1 MNLTGIFCILLAFPL
16 QPKASSHALPDGYT
30 CVTDYWLT
38 INCSL
43 KIPVTPARA
52 TNRSYWL
59 KFDQNKENVTF
70 ECALQRAY
78 EDYSCTYSFEE
89 KAFSGF
95 MDIDQYTIT
104 LFYLENGQNNSL
116 LLESSYYPAK
126 NIKPKPPDNFMF
138 QYANGTYHFKWQSGY
153 EHHVYGKVLPFM
165 YEFLYY
171 KEGDRGSEV
180 IAHPEML
187 QIDELK
193 LVRGAQYTAMVR
205 TGIDQNHFYN
215 GTLSDWS
222 IAIKWKTTLEDQS
235 NQVGRIAI
243 ITCLMLGFLI
253 LLLSVPVARM
263 KIKEIAWV
271 PTPATYFQPLYQHYQ
286 GNFQCWVLA
295 KSPIQDVCVMEEFS
309 TIDKIAEAKT
319 TLQDYGEKT
328 DVHPSAQCYTAY
340 VGPTAAIWAPF
351 QTTDVCSETSI
362 PCEELSLSCEEL
374 PDQVDDL
381 IQCLSTVCCSGDVL
395 SLKNSVLSLE
405 SSESCGSSEAP
416 AIINPTPVCFKQ
428 DYCTLTDTPQG
439 PVPTFTKD
447 AELDGNTSTE

>member
-1 MNLTGIFCILLAFPL
+1 MNLTGTFCILLAFQL
-16 QPKASSHALPDGYT
+16 QPKASSQALPDGYT

-43 KIPVTPARA
+43 KIPVTRTRA
-52 TNRSYWL
+52 TNTSYWL
-59 KFDQNKENVTF
+59 KFDHNNENITF
-70 ECALQRAY
+70 ECAFQRAY

-89 KAFSGF
+89 NYFVF
-95 MDIDQYTIT
+95 MNIDQFTIT
-104 LFYLENGQNNSL
+104 LFYLENGQKNSS

-126 NIKPKPPDNFMF
+126 NIKPKPPGNFTL
-138 QYANGTYHFKWQSGY
+138 QYANGTYHFKWDSGY
-153 EHHVYGKVLPFM
+153 EHHIYAKALPIM

-171 KEGDRGSEV
+171 KEGDRGKE
-180 IAHPEML
+180 IHLKLGML
-187 QIDELK
+187 QIDEPNID
-193 LVRGAQYTAMVR
+193 RGAQYTAMVR
-205 TGIDQNHFYN
+205 TGIDQINDYN
-215 GTLSDWS
+215 GMWSDWS
-222 IAIKWKTTLEDQS
+222 IAIKWKTIQKDQS

-243 ITCLMLGFLI
+243 GMCLMLGFLI

-271 PTPATYFQPLYQHYQ
+271 PTPATYFQPLYQQYQ

-295 KSPIQDVCVMEEFS
+295 KSPIEDICVMEEFS

-319 TLQDYGEKT
+319 TLQDCGEKT
-328 DVHPSAQCYTAY
+328 DVHPSAQYYTPY
-340 VGPTAAIWAPF
+340 VGPTAPIWAPF
-351 QTTDVCSETSI
+351 QMADVCSDTSI

-381 IQCLSTVCCSGDVL
+381 IKWLSTACWSGDVL
-395 SLKNSVLSLE
+395 SLKDSVLTLE

-416 AIINPTPVCFKQ
+416 AIINPTSVCFKQ